1 MFMFEICNILITIP
15 TSITKIKL
23 IDFNHLIYKLFNI
36 IPSIGNLDFNVKVT
50 FNRDRLGDRNLV
62 DRDPWFI
69 HLENKIQEKSVTVKL
84 FLKLF
89 FAAVDFFGV
98 NLASDRVQF
107 SPEFADFDGSFHTS
121 SINLP

>member
-1 MFMFEICNILITIP
+1 MEMGLVTVTLFTEIRPSLIET
-15 TSITKIKL
+15 
-23 IDFNHLIYKLFNI
+23 
-36 IPSIGNLDFNVKVT
+36 
-50 FNRDRLGDRNLV
+50 
-62 DRDPWFI
+62 
-69 HLENKIQEKSVTVKL
+69 KIQEESVTVKL

-89 FAAVDFFGV
+89 FAVVDLFGV